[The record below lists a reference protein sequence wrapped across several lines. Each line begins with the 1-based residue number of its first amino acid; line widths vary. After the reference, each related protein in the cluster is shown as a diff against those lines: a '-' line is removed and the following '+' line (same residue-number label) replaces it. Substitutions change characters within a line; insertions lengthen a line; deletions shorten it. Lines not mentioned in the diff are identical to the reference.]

1 MIQLALKRQMDFLGA
16 LIALAVL
23 TPLFLVAALLIKL
36 DSPGPVFYRRAR
48 AGKDAKKFFPLKFR
62 SMVHK
67 ADTMG
72 LKLGI
77 KEGDVRITRVGRILR
92 DWGLDELPQLFN
104 VLKGEMSLIGPRP
117 MLAEQIQ
124 WLNENQRKRLWMR
137 PGMGGLALVK
147 GRRAMLWK
155 DRLRY
160 DVEYVENWS
169 LWLDLK
175 LIFQTLWVV
184 LVKREG
190 MYEIEGGLQDEFI
203 KDLTR

>member
-1 MIQLALKRQMDFLGA
+1 MDLWGA
-16 LIALAVL
+16 CVAILLL
-23 TPLFLVAALLIKL
+23 TPFFLTAFLFIKL

-48 AGKDAKKFFPLKFR
+48 AGQDGEEFVPYKFR
-62 SMVHK
+62 TMIYK
-67 ADTMG
+67 ADTVG

-77 KEGDVRITRVGRILR
+77 EEGDARITRVGKALR

-117 MLAEQIQ
+117 MLPEQIQ
-124 WLNENQRKRLWMR
+124 WLNVEQRKRLEMR

-155 DRLRY
+155 DRLKY

-169 LWLDLK
+169 LRLDVK
-175 LIFQTLWVV
+175 LIFQTLWAV

-190 MYEIEGGLQDEFI
+190 LYEIEGGLQDEFI